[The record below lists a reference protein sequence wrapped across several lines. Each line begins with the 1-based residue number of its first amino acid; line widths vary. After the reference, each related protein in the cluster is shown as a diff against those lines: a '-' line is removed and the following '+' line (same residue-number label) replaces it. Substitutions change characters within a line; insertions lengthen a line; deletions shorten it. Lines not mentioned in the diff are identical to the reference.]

1 MLIYIRQWQEKVK
14 PQPNANPLLV
24 ILGWLLFGLLLV
36 VGLFVGIIILLF
48 GRLLMLPTMWRR
60 RQQLKE
66 MWKFSK
72 GARAAQ
78 RGAQRYAQRQQEYRR
93 NQTDRDVIEG
103 EFKVKRSDQLA
114 GIAAGCIGGPGRGN
128 GRR

>member
-48 GRLLMLPTMWRR
+48 GWLLMLPTMWRR

-72 GARAAQ
+72 AARAAQ
-78 RGAQRYAQRQQEYRR
+78 RDAQRYAQQQQEYRR
-93 NQTDRDVIEG
+93 NQTDDDVIEG
-103 EFKVKRSDQLA
+103 EFKVKRRD
-114 GIAAGCIGGPGRGN
+114 
-128 GRR
+128 